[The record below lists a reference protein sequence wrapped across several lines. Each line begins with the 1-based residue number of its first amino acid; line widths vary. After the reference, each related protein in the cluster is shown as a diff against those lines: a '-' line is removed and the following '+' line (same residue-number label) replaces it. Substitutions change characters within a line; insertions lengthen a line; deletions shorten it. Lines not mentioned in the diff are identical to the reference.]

1 MNKHNEND
9 VAEPSRRRLLKGVG
23 ALGRACPGGG
33 CPVAHAAKPQ
43 SAPGTLSPNARM
55 ETQPFYGE
63 HQSGILT
70 PQQASMM
77 LVAFDSLASDKAD
90 LERLFRLLTTRIA
103 FLTAGG
109 PAPERRTRVCRQWTP
124 AFWGRLSPRIT

>member
-1 MNKHNEND
+1 M
-9 VAEPSRRRLLKGVG
+9 
-23 ALGRACPGGG
+23 
-33 CPVAHAAKPQ
+33 AHAAKPQ

-55 ETQPFYGE
+55 ETQPFYGD

-90 LERLFRLLTTRIA
+90 LERLFRLLTARIA

-109 PAPERRTRVCRQWTP
+109 PRRTRLIRACRQWTP
-124 AFWGRLSPRIT
+124 VFSGRLSRPIT

>member
-1 MNKHNEND
+1 M
-9 VAEPSRRRLLKGVG
+9 VSTA
-23 ALGRACPGGG
+23 
-33 CPVAHAAKPQ
+33 
-43 SAPGTLSPNARM
+43 
-55 ETQPFYGE
+55 
-63 HQSGILT
+63 GILT

-109 PAPERRTRVCRQWTP
+109 PAPETP
-124 AFWGRLSPRIT
+124 NPRLPPMDSGIPGRLSLPII